1 MSKKRTAAIYN
12 FRDLRSISGGF
23 AGFSMETVSTI
34 MHHHNDF
41 YELMLITS
49 GEWQHTIDNTTS
61 TLPTGTLALFKPGVT
76 HKLFTEPFKSTHF
89 VMCIEQNYFE
99 KYINRAFPDFDYNSF
114 SQWISKPISREKLR
128 YVEHVGATM
137 CKSNKPIPAMANE
150 ILLLL
155 ISDFLYDNGT
165 LDCNTYVADIV
176 QKLNNQFYINASVK
190 EICSQYPY
198 SQTMLLKEFKKLT
211 GLTIVEYKTQ
221 QKMKFACQLLTES
234 DQTVIQVATSLQ
246 YDSLSYF
253 VTTFKK
259 NYGMT
264 PSEYRK
270 KYKPKVKESFINQ

>member
-1 MSKKRTAAIYN
+1 
-12 FRDLRSISGGF
+12 
-23 AGFSMETVSTI
+23 
-34 MHHHNDF
+34 
-41 YELMLITS
+41 
-49 GEWQHTIDNTTS
+49 
-61 TLPTGTLALFKPGVT
+61 
-76 HKLFTEPFKSTHF
+76 
-89 VMCIEQNYFE
+89 
-99 KYINRAFPDFDYNSF
+99 
-114 SQWISKPISREKLR
+114 
-128 YVEHVGATM
+128 
-137 CKSNKPIPAMANE
+137 MANE
-150 ILLLL
+150 ILFVL
-155 ISDFLYDNGT
+155 ISDFLYDNGP

-176 QKLNNQFYINASVK
+176 QKLNNQLYINASVK

-211 GLTIVEYKTQ
+211 GLTIVEYKAQ

-270 KYKPKVKESFINQ
+270 RHKPKDKESFINQ